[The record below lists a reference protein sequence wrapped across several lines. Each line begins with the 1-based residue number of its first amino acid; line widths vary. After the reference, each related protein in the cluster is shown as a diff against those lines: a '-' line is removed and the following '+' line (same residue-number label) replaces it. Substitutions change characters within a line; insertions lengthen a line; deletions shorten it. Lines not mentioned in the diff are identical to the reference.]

1 MIRFLKVMDAPPTW
15 KSEAVFATPRYLI
28 RAGDGKH
35 WLYFCPPGQ
44 APFQVIDAFG
54 SFAAAQQAAREH
66 DRDHAGRELD
76 SRLVASAPGR
86 LLTA

>member
-1 MIRFLKVMDAPPTW
+1 MIRFLKLMDSPPTW

-44 APFQVIDAFG
+44 APFQLIDTFA
-54 SFAAAQQAAREH
+54 SFAAAQQAAH
-66 DRDHAGRELD
+66 DHDHDHAGEGSA
-76 SRLVASAPGR
+76 SRASASDR